1 MLNLLKS
8 IFGGFSKK
16 KSTKSIIDSKLGK
29 LTNEYSEKD
38 NYYSWDFELKRK
50 KGEKIAFSLDGN
62 LNAPFNDVLQKAYI
76 IVDTVDNLFEKVKAE
91 LNIKFAEKKI
101 NLANDFALED
111 IFIYKDEETG
121 SVDFDLEFYSE
132 GSEIMIS
139 VEFVNDKIEI
149 IEFY

>member
-16 KSTKSIIDSKLGK
+16 KSTKFIIDSKLGK

-76 IVDTVDNLFEKVKAE
+76 IVDTVDNLFEKVQAE

-101 NLANDFALED
+101 NLTNDFALED